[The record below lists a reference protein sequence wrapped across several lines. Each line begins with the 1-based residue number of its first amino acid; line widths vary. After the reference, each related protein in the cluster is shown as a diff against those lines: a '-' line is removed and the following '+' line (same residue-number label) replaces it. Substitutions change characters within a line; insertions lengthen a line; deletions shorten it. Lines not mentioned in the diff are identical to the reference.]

1 MTTHQREENNVTY
14 TLTDIGQPRE
24 VMRITQDGVFV
35 FPDIAV
41 EEALQRMT
49 DNAEELGLYK
59 REWVGL
65 TDDEV
70 HALSPFYIEPSTY
83 DLIRAAEAKLKEKNT

>member
-1 MTTHQREENNVTY
+1 MNE
-14 TLTDIGQPRE
+14 
-24 VMRITQDGVFV
+24 RIEQLAEQAGWGKGETQDDCMQCSPFDKEK
-35 FPDIAV
+35 F
-41 EEALQRMT
+41 
-49 DNAEELGLYK
+49 AELIVS
-59 REWVGL
+59 EWVGL